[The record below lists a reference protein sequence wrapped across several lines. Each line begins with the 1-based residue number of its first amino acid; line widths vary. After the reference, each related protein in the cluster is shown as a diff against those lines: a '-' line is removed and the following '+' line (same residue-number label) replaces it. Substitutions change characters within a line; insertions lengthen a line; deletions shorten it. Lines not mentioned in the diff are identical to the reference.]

1 MRWLILCALPFPAFA
16 DALVTNRVIK
26 AGQLIMA
33 ADVSVVDADIPGTAT
48 EVAQVV
54 GQEARVALYPGRPIQ
69 TEQYGPPAVVFRN
82 QLVSLSFV
90 TDTLSISTEGRAL
103 ARGGV
108 GDVISVL
115 NLSSRNTVQGR
126 IMADGSVRVSR
137 NEG

>member
-16 DALVTNRVIK
+16 DALVTNRIIK
-26 AGQLIMA
+26 AGQVIVA
-33 ADVSVVDADIPGTAT
+33 ADLSVVDADIPGTAT
-48 EVAQVV
+48 DMSQVV

-69 TEQYGPPAVVFRN
+69 ADQFGPPALVFRN

-90 TDTLSISTEGRAL
+90 TETLAISTEGRAL

-115 NLSSRNTVQGR
+115 NLSSRTTVQGR
-126 IMADGSVRVSR
+126 IMPDGSVRVSR